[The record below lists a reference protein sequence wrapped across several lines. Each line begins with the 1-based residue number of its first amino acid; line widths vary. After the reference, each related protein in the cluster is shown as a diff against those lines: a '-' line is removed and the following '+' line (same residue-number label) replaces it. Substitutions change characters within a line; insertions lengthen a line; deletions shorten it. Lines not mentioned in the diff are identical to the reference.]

1 MLSAMLLGLVSS
13 LHCIAMCGPIAMMLR
28 VDHHHPEKK
37 AIQIMA
43 YHLGRISSY
52 SLLGL
57 LFGLLGRGLYLAGI
71 QQRLSIIAGIIMIL
85 IAVLPE
91 RIFSK
96 YNLSGPVFRIVAKT
110 KTLMGLHL
118 GNPSFSSLYMVGI
131 LNGLLPCAMVYAALF
146 GALATQQVLY
156 GTVYM
161 ALFGIG
167 TVPLM
172 SMVIYVQKWAT
183 LRVRNK
189 IRKVIPYT
197 MVVIG
202 VLFILRGL
210 SLNIAH
216 VSPSGLNLFVMAAP
230 NCK

>member
-1 MLSAMLLGLVSS
+1 MISALLLGIISS
-13 LHCIAMCGPIAMMLR
+13 LHCVAMCGPIAMMLR
-28 VDHHHPEKK
+28 VDHNNPEKK
-37 AIQIMA
+37 AIQIIA
-43 YHLGRISSY
+43 YHFGRITSY

-71 QQRLSIIAGIIMIL
+71 QQWLSIAAGVIMIL

-91 RIFSK
+91 RIFSR
-96 YNLSGPVFRIVAKT
+96 YNLSGPVFRVVAKT
-110 KTLMGLHL
+110 KKLMGLHL
-118 GNPSFSSLYMVGI
+118 GNPSISSLYMVGI

-172 SMVIYVQKWAT
+172 SIVIYIQHWAT
-183 LRVRNK
+183 INFRNK
-189 IRKVIPYT
+189 IQKIIPYA
-197 MVVIG
+197 MAIIG
-202 VLFILRGL
+202 ILFILRGL
-210 SLNIAH
+210 SLDIAH